1 MSAIVAAASPIELAA
16 LWRLGLLTARD
27 VVRICQ
33 DWLEQDLD
41 GGAPDVAVLA
51 GEIDPRLADI
61 AAGFE
66 RALIT
71 LTGPPLSRED
81 ALPIAL
87 RLHLAVALVQPD
99 ERFVEA
105 MDLVM
110 ARFKSVAGR
119 RLVIHPRRLDDR
131 PDEVFAEQ
139 ELGLEYVY
147 GAYDDLDDLLRGD
160 LWIKGDPAA
169 LKSQCLEALRDEAA
183 ILHAHLAR
191 P

>member
-27 VVRICQ
+27 VVKVCG

-41 GGAPDVAVLA
+41 EDAPDVAVLA
-51 GEIDPRLADI
+51 GEIHPRLADV

-66 RALIT
+66 RALVA
-71 LTGPPLSRED
+71 LAGPPLTREG

-87 RLHLAVALVQPD
+87 RLHLAVAMVQPD
-99 ERFVEA
+99 ERFIEA

-110 ARFKSVAGR
+110 GRFKSVAER
-119 RLVIHPRRLDDR
+119 RLVVHPHRLDDR

-147 GAYDDLDDLLRGD
+147 GAYDTLDDVLRGE
-160 LWIKGDPAA
+160 LWTDEDPAA
-169 LKSQCLEALRDEAA
+169 LKSRCLETLRSEVAV
-183 ILHAHLAR
+183 LHAHLATL
-191 P
+191 